1 MLVGVMLKRYFN
13 MIAVNRWNELM
24 VNQDIRTILIF
35 KALFLLIRV
44 TERQRERQ
52 TQRER
57 QRSSVFWVTA

>member
-24 VNQDIRTILIF
+24 ANQDIRTILIF

-44 TERQRERQ
+44 TEKQ
-52 TQRER
+52 TQREG
-57 QRSSVFWVTA
+57 QRSSIFWVTA